1 MLNGKSDESKTW
13 VTSTVS
19 PVSWRRG
26 IFLVLTLVLLTQ
38 SGWGQ
43 RIGPLVLEKQQRSK
57 AAAVRPPSLQLS
69 LPSPATA
76 VLPPLGPDDL
86 QRVQPQQGRPPVIG
100 IHRQLPP
107 GVVTLSLSG
116 ETVMTT
122 ARGAWQSTAAGRVWR
137 LKVTSPSARAMRIHF
152 KDFAIGAGSLW
163 LHSASGQIVG
173 PYRGSGL
180 YGDGDF
186 WSGIVFGDSLTIE
199 YLPHEE
205 AATEAVPFQIVAIS
219 HIWDDAF
226 GADMETASESPDRRE
241 LEKLLLAGPIEVAVG
256 TRSKPSWLDKSI
268 QSVKRSTSLQSPR
281 PKAARRL
288 TPGRPVKIQIDPV
301 DNPSLFNGDSS
312 FRLEVPED
320 ASRVTFTLESADPD
334 VDVDLYVR
342 YGEDNDLQ
350 DGRVVYD
357 YVSRGDTGN
366 EEIIITPES
375 DPPLQAGPYFV
386 SLVLYDTG
394 VAAECTLTAE
404 VELDEE
410 DPEPTSGRPLRPGR
424 PVDFSLGPVDSPR
437 LFNGDSSF
445 RLEVPRAATRV
456 TLTLESEANV
466 RLYVR
471 YRRDNRWEDE
481 RIVYDYNSRGDT
493 GNEEIVITPESDP
506 PLRAGTYFVSV
517 LLIDRGVVAECTLT
531 AEVEPN
537 GGDPEPTRGGPLTP
551 GEPAEFRLGPVD
563 SPTLFAGNDSFRL
576 EVPEDATL
584 VTFTL
589 ESVDPDVDVVLFVR
603 YGEDNGVQDG
613 RVVFDHGSRNP
624 TGDERIGITRR
635 SDPPLRAGTYFV
647 SVALRDTGLV
657 AEGTITATVE
667 TDAVDCHLDV
677 TCHSE
682 WSSSASGVAQIF
694 VETSEGT
701 SRTCSGTV
709 LNNSRQD
716 FTPFFLTAAH
726 CVPTEEEAR
735 SVTAAWLY
743 QTRTCNGEPPDLRSI
758 PRTEG
763 ARLLSTTGHSELG
776 DRNGDLTLL
785 RLEGDL
791 PDGVMF
797 QGWVADPQPVGAQV
811 TGIHH
816 PGSDWGEFKRISF
829 GEAIPDPG
837 FGVSDETYLY
847 VSYPLGQG
855 YTQPGSSGSA
865 IFSSPGTVIGALSG
879 GEGGYACPTGPSRD
893 IYTRFSAFY
902 PQIRQF
908 IDEEFA
914 LEFAHFA
921 NGSSISSDVVLL
933 NVATTPIRPT
943 LYFADKDGNRIDA
956 ESVVQITRDLE
967 VLEDGA
973 LSVRTEM
980 APLGE
985 LTISTHGRGDLVVG
999 SARVI
1004 SDGPIGGVLRFDA
1017 PGIGVAG
1024 VGASERLNDA
1034 LFPARRQAGGINTGV
1049 ALRNLEAQEVT
1060 VSCYLMR
1067 RGSVLEDA
1075 DIPLDAHGQTARFI
1089 NEIFPG
1095 TNTSNFVGSVR
1106 CTAPD
1111 GGRFAG
1117 VALEM
1122 DPDNGIFTTLP
1133 VVPVDQTGAGIGETT
1148 LEFAH
1153 FANGSSITS
1162 DVVLLNVSTMRV
1174 RPTLY
1179 FFDQDGNEIVA
1190 DSVVEISNSLE
1201 VRGDGGLRVRAALPP
1216 LGELTISTHGR
1227 GDTVVGSVRVIS
1239 DGPIGGVLRFS
1250 LPGAG
1255 VAGVGASEPVADALF
1270 PARRQ
1275 AGGINTGVALRNL
1288 EAQELTVSCYLM
1300 RGGSV
1305 LEQVDIQL
1313 EASGQTARFINEIFV
1328 GAGTSNFVG
1337 SVRCLAPDGG
1347 RFAGIALEMDFDNGI
1362 FTTLPVVPVK
1372 GGTRPE
1378 APQVRPT
1385 VSLSASP
1392 ISIERGQ
1399 SATLR
1404 WSSTNATSASITPG
1418 IGTVP
1423 TSGSRRVSPTGTTT
1437 YRITVRGA
1445 DGQMASASTTV
1456 TVTEPP
1462 ASLAPADQDAF
1473 NEVVVGMRILTDDP
1487 NNYADF
1493 ISPGRF
1499 KETEG
1504 SDEYTGSYTYRNTGS
1519 NTGTVTFNYDDGDR
1533 CTTHLTFA
1541 SAMAGTATF
1550 TCNDGSSGAYNWDLV
1565 EIPAAGAP
1573 DLVIQT
1579 PSVSDSSPNAGESFT
1594 LSATVRNQGNGRSA
1608 STTLRYYRSTDA
1620 TISTS
1625 DTQVGT
1631 DVVGA
1636 LSPQAA
1642 SAETMRLTA
1651 PTAAGTYYYG
1661 ACVDPVSGESNSR
1674 NNCSI
1679 SQSVTVVTEFPDLVV
1694 ESPSVSDNAPASGDS
1709 FEFTA
1714 SVRNQGNGRSAS
1726 TTLRYYRSTDA
1737 TISAGDTAVGT
1748 DSVGFLDASR
1758 TSNESVRLTAPS
1770 SPGTY
1775 YYGACVDA
1783 VSDESDTGNNCSSA
1797 VEVTVGAAPAP
1808 DLVVES
1814 PTVSDS
1820 SPAAGNSFDLSAT
1833 VRNQGTG
1840 RSRSFTTLRYYRSTD
1855 ATISARDTEVGTD
1868 SVGFLDAS
1876 ETSDESVRLTAPSS
1890 PGTYY
1895 YGACVDT
1902 VSNESDTEN
1911 NCSSGVAVTVG
1922 AAPAPDLVVESPTV
1936 SDSSPAAGNSFDL
1949 SATVRNQGTA
1959 RSRSF
1964 TTLRYYRSTDATI
1977 SARDTAVGTDS
1988 VGFLDASET
1997 SDESVRLTAPSS
2009 PGTYYYGACVDTVSN
2024 ESDTENNCSS
2034 GVAVTVGAAPAPD
2047 LVVESPAVSDNTPA
2061 SGETFT
2067 LSATVRNQGPGDATE
2082 SVYLHY
2088 YSSADA
2094 TIETNDTEVGSR
2106 DYVGFLDASETSDES
2121 IRLTA
2126 PSSPGTYYYGACVET
2141 VPDESDTGNNCS
2153 SAVEVTVGAAPAPDL
2168 VVDSPTVSDSSPAA
2182 GNSFDLSATVR
2193 NQGTGRSRSFTTLRY
2208 YRSTD
2213 ATISARDTEVG
2224 TDSVGF
2230 LDASETSDESIRLTA
2245 PSSPGT
2251 YYYGACV
2258 QTVPDESDTGNNCSS
2273 AVEVTVGAAPAPDL
2287 VVESPAVSNSSPAV
2301 GQSFTL
2307 SATVRN
2313 QGAGD
2318 ATSSAYL
2325 HYYRSADATIG
2336 TSDTEVGSRD
2346 YVGYLDASETSDES
2360 IRLTAP
2366 SSPGTYYYGACVETV
2381 PDESDTGNNC
2391 SSAVEVT
2398 VRPAPPS
2405 DLVVESPAVS
2415 NSSPAVGQSFT
2426 LSATVRNQGAGDA
2439 TSSAYLHYY
2448 RSADATIGTSDTEVG
2463 SRDYVGYLDAS
2474 ETSDESIRLT
2484 APSSPGTYYYGACV
2498 DAVSNESD
2506 TGNNCSRSVHVA
2518 VVAAA
2523 DLVVGS
2529 PAVSDSTPETGQSFD
2544 LGATVRNQGDARSPS
2559 TTLRYYRSINTIIS
2573 SSDREVGT
2581 DDVASL
2587 AADGTSDESTRLTL
2601 PDGCYFCGACV
2612 DPVDNE
2618 AARSNNCSKAVK
2630 VVVGGPFLSF
2640 DLDIS
2645 RIILHYPVV
2654 GIIGEAITMTVDV
2667 TNRGPGT
2674 SRQAKLKFSNGSS
2687 LDIPALDPND
2697 TVTYA
2702 RHRVGS
2708 IQFGTTRYTACIE
2721 APCDVT
2727 QDNNCESRSVTYTP

>member
-1 MLNGKSDESKTW
+1 M
-13 VTSTVS
+13 
-19 PVSWRRG
+19 
-26 IFLVLTLVLLTQ
+26 
-38 SGWGQ
+38 
-43 RIGPLVLEKQQRSK
+43 
-57 AAAVRPPSLQLS
+57 
-69 LPSPATA
+69 
-76 VLPPLGPDDL
+76 
-86 QRVQPQQGRPPVIG
+86 
-100 IHRQLPP
+100 
-107 GVVTLSLSG
+107 
-116 ETVMTT
+116 
-122 ARGAWQSTAAGRVWR
+122 
-137 LKVTSPSARAMRIHF
+137 
-152 KDFAIGAGSLW
+152 
-163 LHSASGQIVG
+163 
-173 PYRGSGL
+173 
-180 YGDGDF
+180 
-186 WSGIVFGDSLTIE
+186 
-199 YLPHEE
+199 
-205 AATEAVPFQIVAIS
+205 
-219 HIWDDAF
+219 
-226 GADMETASESPDRRE
+226 
-241 LEKLLLAGPIEVAVG
+241 
-256 TRSKPSWLDKSI
+256 
-268 QSVKRSTSLQSPR
+268 
-281 PKAARRL
+281 
-288 TPGRPVKIQIDPV
+288 
-301 DNPSLFNGDSS
+301 
-312 FRLEVPED
+312 
-320 ASRVTFTLESADPD
+320 
-334 VDVDLYVR
+334 
-342 YGEDNDLQ
+342 
-350 DGRVVYD
+350 
-357 YVSRGDTGN
+357 
-366 EEIIITPES
+366 
-375 DPPLQAGPYFV
+375 
-386 SLVLYDTG
+386 
-394 VAAECTLTAE
+394 
-404 VELDEE
+404 
-410 DPEPTSGRPLRPGR
+410 
-424 PVDFSLGPVDSPR
+424 
-437 LFNGDSSF
+437 
-445 RLEVPRAATRV
+445 
-456 TLTLESEANV
+456 
-466 RLYVR
+466 
-471 YRRDNRWEDE
+471 
-481 RIVYDYNSRGDT
+481 
-493 GNEEIVITPESDP
+493 
-506 PLRAGTYFVSV
+506 
-517 LLIDRGVVAECTLT
+517 
-531 AEVEPN
+531 EPN

-589 ESVDPDVDVVLFVR
+589 ESVDPRCRRGFVCPLWR
-603 YGEDNGVQDG
+603 GQTAFRMGELSLTTDPAT
-613 RVVFDHGSRNP
+613 P

-1797 VEVTVGAAPAP
+1797 VEVTVGAAAAP

-1814 PTVSDS
+1814 PAVSDS

-1855 ATISARDTEVGTD
+1855 ATISARDT
-1868 SVGFLDAS
+1868 
-1876 ETSDESVRLTAPSS
+1876 
-1890 PGTYY
+1890 
-1895 YGACVDT
+1895 
-1902 VSNESDTEN
+1902 
-1911 NCSSGVAVTVG
+1911 
-1922 AAPAPDLVVESPTV
+1922 
-1936 SDSSPAAGNSFDL
+1936 
-1949 SATVRNQGTA
+1949 
-1959 RSRSF
+1959 
-1964 TTLRYYRSTDATI
+1964 
-1977 SARDTAVGTDS
+1977 AVGTDS
-1988 VGFLDASET
+1988 
-1997 SDESVRLTAPSS
+1997 
-2009 PGTYYYGACVDTVSN
+2009 
-2024 ESDTENNCSS
+2024 
-2034 GVAVTVGAAPAPD
+2034 
-2047 LVVESPAVSDNTPA
+2047 
-2061 SGETFT
+2061 
-2067 LSATVRNQGPGDATE
+2067 
-2082 SVYLHY
+2082 
-2088 YSSADA
+2088 
-2094 TIETNDTEVGSR
+2094 
-2106 DYVGFLDASETSDES
+2106 VGFLDASETSDES

-2126 PSSPGTYYYGACVET
+2126 PSSPGTYYYGACVDA
-2141 VPDESDTGNNCS
+2141 VSDESDIENNCS

-2213 ATISARDTEVG
+2213 ATISARDTAVG

-2258 QTVPDESDTGNNCSS
+2258 ETVPDESDTGNNCSS

-2313 QGAGD
+2313 QGPGD
-2318 ATSSAYL
+2318 AEESVYL
-2325 HYYRSADATIG
+2325 HYYSSADATIETNDTEVG
-2336 TSDTEVGSRD
+2336 SRDYVGFLDASETSDESISLTAPSSPGTYYYGACVDTVSNESDTENNCSSGVAVTVGAAPAPDLVVESPAVSDSSPAAGQSFTLSATVRNQGPGDAKESVYLHYYSSADATIETSDTEVGSRD
-2346 YVGYLDASETSDES
+2346 YVGYLDASEASDESIRLTAPSNPGTYYYGACVDTVPDESDTGNNCSSAVEVTVGAAPAPDLVVESPTVSDSSPAAGNSFDLSATVRNQGTGRSRSFTTLRYYRSMDATISARDTEVGTDFVGFLDASETSDES

-2366 SSPGTYYYGACVETV
+2366 SSPGTYYYGACVDTV

-2398 VRPAPPS
+2398 VGAAPAP

-2426 LSATVRNQGAGDA
+2426 LSATVRNQGPGDA
-2439 TSSAYLHYY
+2439 EESVYLHYY
-2448 RSADATIGTSDTEVG
+2448 SSADATIETNDTEVG
-2463 SRDYVGYLDAS
+2463 SRDYVGFLDASETSDESISLTAPSSPGTYYYGACVDTVSNESDTENNCSRGVQVIVGPALPPDLVVEAPTVSDSSPAVGKSFDLRAMVRNQGGGSTSFTTLRYYRSMDATISARDTEVGTDFVGFLDAS

-2506 TGNNCSRSVHVA
+2506 TGNNCSHGVQVIVVPGPTVTISASPSSISEGESSTLTWSSTGAQSATITPGIGTVPTSGSRQVSPTSTTTYRITVQSASGQTASDTVRITVRVKPSAPKVRSVEDDNTALKVEFTDFFDPLERKTY
-2518 VVAAA
+2518 
-2523 DLVVGS
+2523 DLNIRKKS
-2529 PAVSDSTPETGQSFD
+2529 PR
-2544 LGATVRNQGDARSPS
+2544 GAWRRWCITATNP
-2559 TTLRYYRSINTIIS
+2559 NIS
-2573 SSDREVGT
+2573 S
-2581 DDVASL
+2581 
-2587 AADGTSDESTRLTL
+2587 LTL
-2601 PDGCYFCGACV
+2601 PVVPEITDLTPDTVYEVQYRHRNTPICGQFIEGNPGLWS
-2612 DPVDNE
+2612 D
-2618 AARSNNCSKAVK
+2618 
-2630 VVVGGPFLSF
+2630 
-2640 DLDIS
+2640 
-2645 RIILHYPVV
+2645 
-2654 GIIGEAITMTVDV
+2654 IGEGRT
-2667 TNRGPGT
+2667 
-2674 SRQAKLKFSNGSS
+2674 
-2687 LDIPALDPND
+2687 
-2697 TVTYA
+2697 A
-2702 RHRVGS
+2702 R
-2708 IQFGTTRYTACIE
+2708 
-2721 APCDVT
+2721 
-2727 QDNNCESRSVTYTP
+2727 